1 MYTAPEEQKIARVR
15 NLAPTREIDLLRQ
28 NVYDLQKQLNAA
40 HTRIKV
46 LIERNKELRAPDP
59 TVEEE
64 LIRRVMVARG
74 INPNDQDE
82 VVDFWS
88 DYHGIDSK

>member
-1 MYTAPEEQKIARVR
+1 MYTSPEEQKIAKVR
-15 NLAPTREIDLLRQ
+15 NLAPTKEIDLLRQ
-28 NVYDLQKQLNAA
+28 NVRDLQQQLNAA
-40 HTRIKV
+40 HIRIK
-46 LIERNKELRAPDP
+46 ELLAPDSA
-59 TVEEE
+59 VEEE